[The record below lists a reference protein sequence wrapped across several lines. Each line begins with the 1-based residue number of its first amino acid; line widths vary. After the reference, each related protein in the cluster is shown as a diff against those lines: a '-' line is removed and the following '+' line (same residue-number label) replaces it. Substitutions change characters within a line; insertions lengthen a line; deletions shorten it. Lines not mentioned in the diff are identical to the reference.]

1 NDLSLQA
8 KGLLS
13 IFLSNSD
20 DWELN
25 MKEII
30 KRSKNGRDAH
40 YNIVNELIK
49 KGYFARVEV
58 LNDKFQ
64 FQNMI
69 YLFSD
74 EQSDIEKA
82 INKLEIEAKEEK
94 ENLLIEYKGRI
105 DKNKP
110 KNKTIAFKKDDNE
123 NPHTEKQEVDKNP
136 HTENQ
141 YTGNRDTEN
150 QYINNTKGNNTNNNN
165 TNNEE
170 EEEEEEKEIK
180 NARAKNV
187 VYDITYDFLTDKGID
202 HKTANKTIKLMI
214 NKDIDLC
221 RLKDIKNQFSHM
233 MNKLTH
239 EEVDNHNNFAAYF
252 VNGLEMRTYQS
263 KANKKY
269 RSEQIAEFERIK
281 KAREQRDTSI
291 YFNWLENIE

>member
-1 NDLSLQA
+1 
-8 KGLLS
+8 
-13 IFLSNSD
+13 
-20 DWELN
+20 
-25 MKEII
+25 
-30 KRSKNGRDAH
+30 
-40 YNIVNELIK
+40 
-49 KGYFARVEV
+49 
-58 LNDKFQ
+58 
-64 FQNMI
+64 
-69 YLFSD
+69 LFSD

-123 NPHTEKQEVDKNP
+123 NPHTENQEVDKNP

-150 QYINNTKGNNTNNNN
+150 QYINNTKGNNTNNNI
-165 TNNEE
+165 TNNEEEEEEEKKQNENQEKDKKPQTENQYKKNRNTENQYINNTKSNNNNNNKTNNE

-291 YFNWLENIE
+291 YFNWLE

>member
-110 KNKTIAFKKDDNE
+110 KNKTIACNKDDKKN
-123 NPHTEKQEVDKNP
+123 NKTEKNKKKNQQNKKQKEEKNQQKKKKY
-136 HTENQ
+136 TENR
-141 YTGNRDTEN
+141 YTEN

-187 VYDITYDFLTDKGID
+187 VYDITYD
-202 HKTANKTIKLMI
+202 
-214 NKDIDLC
+214 
-221 RLKDIKNQFSHM
+221 
-233 MNKLTH
+233 
-239 EEVDNHNNFAAYF
+239 
-252 VNGLEMRTYQS
+252 
-263 KANKKY
+263 
-269 RSEQIAEFERIK
+269 
-281 KAREQRDTSI
+281 
-291 YFNWLENIE
+291 